1 MGPSST
7 QFLTAACR
15 TSSGCLALKIPS
27 PLGLLPD
34 TGSFWRGSEH
44 FLAPVALRT
53 KTGPPAPHLELFLQH
68 QSCVEC
74 DLVLCWHLHRNLHNR
89 LYLNRLKASREVES
103 VDLPNCHLI
112 KGIEAGAD
120 DIDILPNGLAFF
132 SVGLKCPGLH
142 SFSPDKPGGIL
153 MMDLKEENPRA
164 LELRISRGFNLA
176 SFNPHGISTFIDRD
190 DTVYLFVVNHPEFKN
205 TVEIFKF
212 EEEENSLLHLKT
224 IKHELLPSVNDIIA
238 VGPAHFYATND
249 HYFSDPFLKYLETYL
264 NLHWANVVYYSPN
277 EVKVVAEG
285 FDAANGINISPDK
298 KYIYVADILAHEIHV
313 LEKHPNMNLTQLKVL
328 KLDTLVDN
336 LSIDPSSGDILV
348 GCHPNG
354 QKLFIYDP
362 NNPPSSEVLRIQNI
376 LSEKPT
382 VTTVYANNGSVLQG
396 SSVASVYDRKLL
408 IGTLYHRALY
418 CEL

>member
-1 MGPSST
+1 MGNCDIFCLHT
-7 QFLTAACR
+7 ARWRLTTGTMRSLFQAC
-15 TSSGCLALKIPS
+15 SLFIILLSG
-27 PLGLLPD
+27 
-34 TGSFWRGSEH
+34 
-44 FLAPVALRT
+44 
-53 KTGPPAPHLELFLQH
+53 
-68 QSCVEC
+68 
-74 DLVLCWHLHRNLHNR
+74 
-89 LYLNRLKASREVES
+89 NRLKASSEVES

-112 KGIEAGAD
+112 KGIEPATLETTSQMQTHESKQKWPEAGAE
-120 DIDILPNGLAFF
+120 DIDILPNGLAFL
-132 SVGLKCPGLH
+132 SVGLKYPGLH
-142 SFSPDKPGGIL
+142 SFAPDKPGGIL
-153 MMDLKEENPRA
+153 MMDLKDENPRA

-176 SFNPHGISTFIDRD
+176 SFNPHGISTFIDSD
-190 DTVYLFVVNHPEFKN
+190 DTVYLFVVNHPEFRT

-212 EEEENSLLHLKT
+212 QEEDNSLLHLKT
-224 IKHELLPSVNDIIA
+224 VKHELLPSVNDIIA

-264 NLHWANVVYYSPN
+264 NLHWTNVVYYSPN
-277 EVKVVAEG
+277 EVKLVAEG
-285 FDAANGINISPDK
+285 FDSANGINISPDK

-313 LEKHPNMNLTQLKVL
+313 LEKQHNMNLTQVKVL

-362 NNPPSSEVLRIQNI
+362 NNPPSSQVLRIQNI

-382 VTTVYANNGSVLQG
+382 VTIVYANNGSVLQG

>member
-1 MGPSST
+1 MGR
-7 QFLTAACR
+7 L
-15 TSSGCLALKIPS
+15 LALSLLGIALALLGERLLALRKGFRLTFIKESGSLEEKIRTIPKDTDTDKVNKA
-27 PLGLLPD
+27 LPNKSQNSNM
-34 TGSFWRGSEH
+34 TFIYFLNLTEAGSE
-44 FLAPVALRT
+44 
-53 KTGPPAPHLELFLQH
+53 
-68 QSCVEC
+68 
-74 DLVLCWHLHRNLHNR
+74 
-89 LYLNRLKASREVES
+89 
-103 VDLPNCHLI
+103 
-112 KGIEAGAD
+112 

-142 SFSPDKPGGIL
+142 SFAPDKPGGIL

-176 SFNPHGISTFIDRD
+176 SFNPHGISTFIDSD
-190 DTVYLFVVNHPEFKN
+190 NTVYLFVVNHPEFKN

-264 NLHWANVVYYSPN
+264 NLHWTNVVYYSPN

-285 FDAANGINISPDK
+285 FDSANGINISPDK

-418 CEL
+418 CQL

>member
-1 MGPSST
+1 MGRLVGLSV
-7 QFLTAACR
+7 L
-15 TSSGCLALKIPS
+15 GLALAL
-27 PLGLLPD
+27 LGE
-34 TGSFWRGSEH
+34 R
-44 FLAPVALRT
+44 FLALR
-53 KTGPPAPHLELFLQH
+53 
-68 QSCVEC
+68 
-74 DLVLCWHLHRNLHNR
+74 
-89 LYLNRLKASREVES
+89 NRLKASREVES
-103 VDLPNCHLI
+103 ADFPNCHLI
-112 KGIEAGAD
+112 KGIEAGAE

-132 SVGLKCPGLH
+132 SVGLKFPGLH
-142 SFSPDKPGGIL
+142 SFAPDKPGGIL
-153 MMDLKEENPRA
+153 MMDLKEEKPRA

-176 SFNPHGISTFIDRD
+176 SFNPHGISTFIDND

-224 IKHELLPSVNDIIA
+224 IKHELLPSVNDITA

-264 NLHWANVVYYSPN
+264 SLHWSNVVYYSPN

-285 FDAANGINISPDK
+285 FDSANGIHISPDN
-298 KYIYVADILAHEIHV
+298 KYIYVADTLAHEIHV
-313 LEKHPNMNLTQLKVL
+313 LEKQPNMNLTQLKVL
-328 KLDTLVDN
+328 KLDTLADN
-336 LSIDPSSGDILV
+336 LSIDPSSGDIWV

-354 QKLFIYDP
+354 QKLFVYDP
-362 NNPPSSEVLRIQNI
+362 NNPPLSEVLRIQNI

-396 SSVASVYDRKLL
+396 SSVASVYDGKLL

>member
-1 MGPSST
+1 MGR
-7 QFLTAACR
+7 L
-15 TSSGCLALKIPS
+15 LALS
-27 PLGLLPD
+27 LLGIALALLGERLL
-34 TGSFWRGSEH
+34 T
-44 FLAPVALRT
+44 LR
-53 KTGPPAPHLELFLQH
+53 
-68 QSCVEC
+68 
-74 DLVLCWHLHRNLHNR
+74 
-89 LYLNRLKASREVES
+89 NRLKASREVES

-112 KGIEAGAD
+112 KGIEAGAE

-142 SFSPDKPGGIL
+142 SFAPDKPGGIL
-153 MMDLKEENPRA
+153 MMDLNEENPRA

-176 SFNPHGISTFIDRD
+176 SFNPHGISTFIDS
-190 DTVYLFVVNHPEFKN
+190 EFKN

-224 IKHELLPSVNDIIA
+224 IKHELLPSVNDVIA
-238 VGPAHFYATND
+238 VGPEHFYATND

-264 NLHWANVVYYSPN
+264 NLRWTNVVYYSPN

-285 FDAANGINISPDK
+285 FDSANGINISPDK

-336 LSIDPSSGDILV
+336 LSIDPSSGDVLV

-354 QKLFIYDP
+354 QKLFVYDP
-362 NNPPSSEVLRIQNI
+362 KNPPSSEVLRIQNI

-396 SSVASVYDRKLL
+396 SSVASVYDKKLL

>member
-1 MGPSST
+1 MGRL
-7 QFLTAACR
+7 LTLSLLGIA
-15 TSSGCLALKIPS
+15 LAL
-27 PLGLLPD
+27 LGERLL
-34 TGSFWRGSEH
+34 
-44 FLAPVALRT
+44 ALR
-53 KTGPPAPHLELFLQH
+53 
-68 QSCVEC
+68 
-74 DLVLCWHLHRNLHNR
+74 
-89 LYLNRLKASREVES
+89 NRLKASREVES

-112 KGIEAGAD
+112 KGIEAGSE

-142 SFSPDKPGGIL
+142 SFAPDKPGGIL

-176 SFNPHGISTFIDRD
+176 SFNPHGISTFID
-190 DTVYLFVVNHPEFKN
+190 NEFKN

-264 NLHWANVVYYSPN
+264 NLHWTNVVYYSPD

-285 FDAANGINISPDK
+285 FDSANGINISPDK
-298 KYIYVADILAHEIHV
+298 KSPKEGPQSASSLNPHTEHSQSQSTWYIYVADILAHEIHV

-354 QKLFIYDP
+354 QKLFVYDP

-418 CEL
+418 CQL

>member
-1 MGPSST
+1 MGR
-7 QFLTAACR
+7 L
-15 TSSGCLALKIPS
+15 LALS
-27 PLGLLPD
+27 LLGIALALL
-34 TGSFWRGSEH
+34 GERLLS
-44 FLAPVALRT
+44 LR
-53 KTGPPAPHLELFLQH
+53 
-68 QSCVEC
+68 
-74 DLVLCWHLHRNLHNR
+74 
-89 LYLNRLKASREVES
+89 NRLKASREVES

-112 KGIEAGAD
+112 KGIEAGAE

-142 SFSPDKPGGIL
+142 SFAPDKPGGIL
-153 MMDLKEENPRA
+153 MMDLNEENPRA
-164 LELRISRGFNLA
+164 LELRVSRGFNLA
-176 SFNPHGISTFIDRD
+176 SFNPHGISTFIDSG
-190 DTVYLFVVNHPEFKN
+190 DTIYLFVVNHPEFKN

-224 IKHELLPSVNDIIA
+224 IKHELLPR
-238 VGPAHFYATND
+238 
-249 HYFSDPFLKYLETYL
+249 
-264 NLHWANVVYYSPN
+264 
-277 EVKVVAEG
+277 
-285 FDAANGINISPDK
+285 
-298 KYIYVADILAHEIHV
+298 YIYVADILAHEIHV

-336 LSIDPSSGDILV
+336 LSIDPSSGDVLV

-354 QKLFIYDP
+354 QKLFVYDP
-362 NNPPSSEVLRIQNI
+362 KNPPSSEVLRIQNI

-396 SSVASVYDRKLL
+396 SSVASVYDKKLL

>member
-1 MGPSST
+1 MLFVFDNLEIILEKSFGEVLKGKIGFCGLKECVMIWLNLSHFYSS
-7 QFLTAACR
+7 FLVFG
-15 TSSGCLALKIPS
+15 SIICLQNLHSETTGKVLCLIICCAVWSALKTINKQS
-27 PLGLLPD
+27 IVIVACSETTLEDSAGL
-34 TGSFWRGSEH
+34 
-44 FLAPVALRT
+44 
-53 KTGPPAPHLELFLQH
+53 
-68 QSCVEC
+68 
-74 DLVLCWHLHRNLHNR
+74 
-89 LYLNRLKASREVES
+89 
-103 VDLPNCHLI
+103 
-112 KGIEAGAD
+112 EAGAD

-264 NLHWANVVYYSPN
+264 NLHWANVVYYSPD

-336 LSIDPSSGDILV
+336 LSIDPSSGDIFV

-354 QKLFIYDP
+354 QKLFVYDP

>member
-1 MGPSST
+1 MGR
-7 QFLTAACR
+7 LLAVGLLGIA
-15 TSSGCLALKIPS
+15 LAL
-27 PLGLLPD
+27 LGERLL
-34 TGSFWRGSEH
+34 
-44 FLAPVALRT
+44 ALR
-53 KTGPPAPHLELFLQH
+53 
-68 QSCVEC
+68 
-74 DLVLCWHLHRNLHNR
+74 
-89 LYLNRLKASREVES
+89 NRLKASREVES

-112 KGIEAGAD
+112 KGIGKKTDEATQLSSTYCFFLGPSLEFRIATFQQERIERTAGAD

-153 MMDLKEENPRA
+153 MMDLKKENPRA

-176 SFNPHGISTFIDRD
+176 SFNPHGISTFIDSD

-264 NLHWANVVYYSPN
+264 NLHWANVVYYSPD

>member
-1 MGPSST
+1 MGRLVAVSV
-7 QFLTAACR
+7 LGIA
-15 TSSGCLALKIPS
+15 LAL
-27 PLGLLPD
+27 LGERLL
-34 TGSFWRGSEH
+34 
-44 FLAPVALRT
+44 ALR
-53 KTGPPAPHLELFLQH
+53 
-68 QSCVEC
+68 
-74 DLVLCWHLHRNLHNR
+74 
-89 LYLNRLKASREVES
+89 NRLKASREIES

-112 KGIEAGAD
+112 KGIEAGSE

-142 SFSPDKPGGIL
+142 SFAPDKPGGIL
-153 MMDLKEENPRA
+153 MMDLKEERPRA
-164 LELRISRGFNLA
+164 LELRISRGFDLA
-176 SFNPHGISTFIDRD
+176 SFNPHGISTFIDDD
-190 DTVYLFVVNHPEFKN
+190 DTIYLFVVNHPEFKN

-224 IKHELLPSVNDIIA
+224 IRHELLPSVNDVIA

-264 NLHWANVVYYSPN
+264 NLHWANVIYYSPN
-277 EVKVVAEG
+277 EVKVVADG
-285 FDAANGINISPDK
+285 FDSANGINISPDK
-298 KYIYVADILAHEIHV
+298 KSALCAHPQTECLLPYPLPPPWYIYVADILAHEIHV
-313 LEKHPNMNLTQLKVL
+313 LDKHSNMNLTQLKVL
-328 KLDTLVDN
+328 QLDTLVDN
-336 LSIDPSSGDILV
+336 LSVDPSSGDIWA

-354 QKLFIYDP
+354 QKVYVYDP

-396 SSVASVYDRKLL
+396 SSVASVYDGKLL

>member
-1 MGPSST
+1 PAPPTAQPARPSEGV
-7 QFLTAACR
+7 LGIA
-15 TSSGCLALKIPS
+15 LAL
-27 PLGLLPD
+27 LGE
-34 TGSFWRGSEH
+34 R
-44 FLAPVALRT
+44 FLALR
-53 KTGPPAPHLELFLQH
+53 
-68 QSCVEC
+68 
-74 DLVLCWHLHRNLHNR
+74 
-89 LYLNRLKASREVES
+89 NRLKASREVEFAD
-103 VDLPNCHLI
+103 VPNCHLI
-112 KGIEAGAD
+112 KGIEAGAG

-132 SVGLKCPGLH
+132 SVGLKFPGLH
-142 SFSPDKPGGIL
+142 SFAPDKPGGIL
-153 MMDLKEENPRA
+153 MMDLKEEKPRA

-176 SFNPHGISTFIDRD
+176 SFNPHGISTFIDND

-224 IKHELLPSVNDIIA
+224 IRHELLPSVNDITA

-264 NLHWANVVYYSPN
+264 NLHWSNVVYYSPN

-285 FDAANGINISPDK
+285 FDSANGIHISPDN
-298 KYIYVADILAHEIHV
+298 KYIYVADTLAHEIHV
-313 LEKHPNMNLTQLKVL
+313 LEKHPNMNLTHLKVL

-336 LSIDPSSGDILV
+336 LSIDPSSGDIWV

-354 QKLFIYDP
+354 QKLFVYDP
-362 NNPPSSEVLRIQNI
+362 NNPPLSEVLRIQNI
-376 LSEKPT
+376 LSEEPT

-396 SSVASVYDRKLL
+396 SSVASVHDGKLL

>member
-1 MGPSST
+1 MAPPTELLARPERGSARGSRAMGR
-7 QFLTAACR
+7 LVAVGLLGIA
-15 TSSGCLALKIPS
+15 LAL
-27 PLGLLPD
+27 LGERLL
-34 TGSFWRGSEH
+34 
-44 FLAPVALRT
+44 ALR
-53 KTGPPAPHLELFLQH
+53 
-68 QSCVEC
+68 
-74 DLVLCWHLHRNLHNR
+74 
-89 LYLNRLKASREVES
+89 NRLKASREVES
-103 VDLPNCHLI
+103 VDLPHCHLI
-112 KGIEAGAD
+112 KGI
-120 DIDILPNGLAFF
+120 AFVF
-132 SVGLKCPGLH
+132 NIFHRFGKGLKFPGLH
-142 SFSPDKPGGIL
+142 SFAPDKPGGIL
-153 MMDLKEENPRA
+153 MMDLKEEKPRA
-164 LELRISRGFNLA
+164 RELRISRGFDLA
-176 SFNPHGISTFIDRD
+176 SFNPHGISTFIDND

-212 EEEENSLLHLKT
+212 EEAENSLLHLKT
-224 IKHELLPSVNDIIA
+224 VKHELLPSVNDITA

-285 FDAANGINISPDK
+285 FDSANGINISPDD

-313 LEKHPNMNLTQLKVL
+313 LEKHTNMNLTQLKVL
-328 KLDTLVDN
+328 ELDTLVDN
-336 LSIDPSSGDILV
+336 LSIDPSSGDIWV

-354 QKLFIYDP
+354 QKLFVYDP

-396 SSVASVYDRKLL
+396 SSVASVYDGKLL

>member
-1 MGPSST
+1 RAPPTVLPCRRERGCAGSRAMGRLVALS
-7 QFLTAACR
+7 LLGIA
-15 TSSGCLALKIPS
+15 LAL
-27 PLGLLPD
+27 LGERLL
-34 TGSFWRGSEH
+34 
-44 FLAPVALRT
+44 ALR
-53 KTGPPAPHLELFLQH
+53 
-68 QSCVEC
+68 
-74 DLVLCWHLHRNLHNR
+74 
-89 LYLNRLKASREVES
+89 NRLKASREVKS

-120 DIDILPNGLAFF
+120 DIDILPNGLAFL

-153 MMDLKEENPRA
+153 MMDLKKENPRA

-176 SFNPHGISTFIDRD
+176 SFNPHGISTFIDND